1 VSWRDVLV
9 LYRYELRS
17 ALRDRTIVINSVLI
31 PIFLYPALIWV
42 AMTGLTFVIG
52 QTEGFVS
59 RVAIGEVPDSH
70 QKLESRLS
78 RDDQISLETH
88 DRDREMAVGRIRN
101 GELEA
106 LLEILPA
113 GGTAGALADNFRVRV
128 TYDGSRDRSSQARQ
142 HLEETLSDYRTD
154 WMRREAERLGLTD
167 ADWRQF
173 ELDRRNLATR
183 RQMGAYMMGLMLP
196 LFLVI
201 MVAVGCFH
209 PAIDATAGERERGT
223 WETLM
228 TVAAR
233 RSSLVA
239 GKYLYVATMG
249 AVAGLL
255 NVAAMTLSMNAILA
269 PLMREEGVTFEFDFP
284 LRAVPVL
291 AAGTIL
297 LALFVAAGMMILASF
312 ARTFREGQS
321 LVSPFYIVI
330 ILPVLFLQ
338 DEGTAF
344 TARPWG
350 GSTCRSSACPCW
362 SRPWRSV
369 CASGWRHP
377 SCAWRTSWPAPT
389 VAAC

>member
-1 VSWRDVLV
+1 
-9 LYRYELRS
+9 
-17 ALRDRTIVINSVLI
+17 
-31 PIFLYPALIWV
+31 
-42 AMTGLTFVIG
+42 
-52 QTEGFVS
+52 
-59 RVAIGEVPDSH
+59 
-70 QKLESRLS
+70 
-78 RDDQISLETH
+78 
-88 DRDREMAVGRIRN
+88 
-101 GELEA
+101 
-106 LLEILPA
+106 
-113 GGTAGALADNFRVRV
+113 
-128 TYDGSRDRSSQARQ
+128 
-142 HLEETLSDYRTD
+142 
-154 WMRREAERLGLTD
+154 
-167 ADWRQF
+167 
-173 ELDRRNLATR
+173 
-183 RQMGAYMMGLMLP
+183 
-196 LFLVI
+196 

-233 RSSLVA
+233 RPSLVA

-344 TARPWG
+344 TARLAVIPVANVLMVFREAIMGRFDLPLIGLSLLVEAVAVGLCLWLATSILRVEDIMAGSYSGSLLKFVRERLRGRTARGASPGG
-350 GSTCRSSACPCW
+350 GS
-362 SRPWRSV
+362 
-369 CASGWRHP
+369 GE
-377 SCAWRTSWPAPT
+377 
-389 VAAC
+389 